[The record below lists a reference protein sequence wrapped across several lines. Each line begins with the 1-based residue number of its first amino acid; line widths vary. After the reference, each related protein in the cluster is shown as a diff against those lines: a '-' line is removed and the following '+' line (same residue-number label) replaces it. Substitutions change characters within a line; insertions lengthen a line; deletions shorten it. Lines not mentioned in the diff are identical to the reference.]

1 MLYCPGEEPN
11 NGDMPF
17 MRMKVGFLAALACA
31 FVASGASAQDIPRI
45 KARILSFDGKTLSV
59 TSGTAGQSLAIGLI
73 PSTRL
78 MYEEK
83 LDPAALKPGDY
94 LGATLAKNGG
104 AWEAKEIHLLPQALQ
119 GAGEGLYPLPSAPE
133 QRIATGAVSKS
144 DGKSISVEFRG
155 SVGSDGATCTGRAPR
170 QGGCKGEVSFTLN
183 AKTPVVAIKQGDKS
197 ILVPG
202 KVVAVSVVA
211 GPNGH
216 LVTPGLTVENE
227 TGGEVLDVAPA
238 KPPQTQPP
246 QAKPA
251 K

>member
-1 MLYCPGEEPN
+1 
-11 NGDMPF
+11 
-17 MRMKVGFLAALACA
+17 MRMKIGFLAALACVFLA
-31 FVASGASAQDIPRI
+31 QGAQAQDIPRI

-83 LDPAALKPGDY
+83 LDPATLKPGDY
-94 LGATLAKNGG
+94 LGATLAKDGG
-104 AWEAKEIHLLPQALQ
+104 AWGAKEIHLLPQALQ

-133 QRIATGAVSKS
+133 QRIATGAVSRN

-170 QGGCKGEVSFTLN
+170 QGGCKGEVSFTWD
-183 AKTPVVAIKQGDKS
+183 AKTPVVAIKSGDKS

-211 GPNGH
+211 SPNGH
-216 LVTPGLTVENE
+216 LVSPGLTVENE
-227 TGGEVLDVAPA
+227 TGGEVLDVTPA
-238 KPPQTQPP
+238 KSP
-246 QAKPA
+246 KPA

>member
-1 MLYCPGEEPN
+1 
-11 NGDMPF
+11 
-17 MRMKVGFLAALACA
+17 MKVGFLAALACA

-45 KARILSFDGKTLSV
+45 KARILSFDGKTMSV

-104 AWEAKEIHLLPQALQ
+104 AWEAREIHLLPQALQ

-133 QRIATGAVSKS
+133 QRIATGAVN
-144 DGKSISVEFRG
+144 GKSEGKDISVEFRG

-170 QGGCKGEVSFTLN
+170 QGGCKGEVSFF
-183 AKTPVVAIKQGDKS
+183 AGCQGAGGGDPQGDKS

-202 KVVAVSVVA
+202 KVVAISVVRDRMA
-211 GPNGH
+211 IWSR
-216 LVTPGLTVENE
+216 
-227 TGGEVLDVAPA
+227 PA
-238 KPPQTQPP
+238 
-246 QAKPA
+246 
-251 K
+251 